1 MVFSINVGLS
11 ELPNKEGKRPEE
23 RTYALFIGDTV
34 MVDEVGGATS
44 QPIAGGVPALLLT
57 NHRGLMRHRPIA
69 AFVLRPVGQWRLLFP
84 SANHGLA
91 PLRRWALCLLP
102 SANRVL
108 PSRPL
113 GQSRSAFPS
122 SQPIASLPGPLLPPT
137 GRPRRG
143 PHVRQ
148 EKGEKRRN
156 LPQGERGVWAQIG
169 AFRGKKLRR

>member
-1 MVFSINVGLS
+1 
-11 ELPNKEGKRPEE
+11 
-23 RTYALFIGDTV
+23 
-34 MVDEVGGATS
+34 
-44 QPIAGGVPALLLT
+44 
-57 NHRGLMRHRPIA
+57 MRHRPIA
-69 AFVLRPVGQWRLLFP
+69 AFLLRPVGQWRLLFP

-91 PLRRWALCLLP
+91 PLRRWALCVLP

-169 AFRGKKLRR
+169 AFRGKSFGGARKELIWVEFWVKSGGFCSVFGGVFSEGGFPPRRGSRSGWNLGFSRGIPWAFWADFGDF